1 VASRV
6 LSLLLPGV
14 AAAAVETG
22 APTRDPREGI
32 LEGGHH
38 GPDQEQEGLDWRQ
51 EGWGRGLE
59 GRGQKQ
65 EDRNRTLSR
74 TGTRKQK

>member
-6 LSLLLPGV
+6 LSWLLPGV

-32 LEGGHH
+32 LEEAHH
-38 GPDQEQEGLDWRQ
+38 GPD
-51 EGWGRGLE
+51 
-59 GRGQKQ
+59 QKQ